1 MQQNYTAT
9 IVGYEY
15 VHSTQGGLVQ
25 GIKNNKRPKN
35 ALYGGNGS
43 FIVKGESPKII
54 IKIKL
59 WDKSLIGRNIY
70 YTVKSNTMRDRITEK
85 YADKIA
91 GKLLGQTISIPND
104 ADDKLEYCNCA
115 FDLLVIDII
124 NKLN

>member
-1 MQQNYTAT
+1 MSKDLNAT

-15 VHSTQGGLVQ
+15 KYSTQGGLVQ
-25 GIKNNKRPKN
+25 GIKGNRRPKN

-54 IKIKL
+54 IQIKL
-59 WDKSLIGRNIY
+59 WDNTVISKNIY
-70 YTVKSNTMRDRITEK
+70 YLVKENSLRERVSEK

-91 GKLLGQTISIPND
+91 GKLLNQVINIPKTEENPMEYFSI
-104 ADDKLEYCNCA
+104 A